1 MNISLLHHLI
11 DNTLTPEERKE
22 LMEYMRRHTTREEFF
37 RLFDEVWVSEKDASI
52 PRELQDRM
60 YAHIIEQINPGADGQ
75 HSGPDRIQFY
85 KHAVTGKIKKVI
97 FSAAAACVAAALC
110 ILATH
115 LFIRHSYQPATFA
128 VTAELG
134 QRASVTLPD
143 GTLVWLNSGSCISY
157 DSDYGHK
164 IRYISLN
171 GEASFDVA
179 KDAEHPF
186 IVEARGITTEALG
199 TRFNISAYDTDNFL
213 TTSLYKGSVRVNY
226 SNASTILQPHQ
237 QVTIDLRNMKATVTS
252 DDMELSE
259 APWRSDELT
268 FNGQSLD
275 EIAVILSRVYNTKI
289 KIDDPSLGKEC
300 FAGTIHNTNIRN
312 FIDILNLTT
321 PIDYYFEGDT
331 IHLRRR

>member
-1 MNISLLHHLI
+1 MNISLFHHLI

-22 LMEYMRRHTTREEFF
+22 LMEYVRRNTTREEFF
-37 RLFDEVWVSEKDASI
+37 RLFDEVWVVEKTHRYLANFKTVCMPVSWSRSI
-52 PRELQDRM
+52 PEPMDS
-60 YAHIIEQINPGADGQ
+60 IP
-75 HSGPDRIQFY
+75 PDRIQFY
-85 KHAVTGKIKKVI
+85 KHAVTGKIKRVI

-115 LFIRHSYQPATFA
+115 LFIRHTYQPATFA

-179 KDAEHPF
+179 KDSEHPF

-199 TRFNISAYDTDNFL
+199 TMAQHIGLRHRQLPHHLALQRIGESKLQQRLDYSTASPTSHHRL
-213 TTSLYKGSVRVNY
+213 T
-226 SNASTILQPHQ
+226 QHE
-237 QVTIDLRNMKATVTS
+237 S
-252 DDMELSE
+252 DCD
-259 APWRSDELT
+259 
-268 FNGQSLD
+268 
-275 EIAVILSRVYNTKI
+275 
-289 KIDDPSLGKEC
+289 
-300 FAGTIHNTNIRN
+300 IR
-312 FIDILNLTT
+312 
-321 PIDYYFEGDT
+321 
-331 IHLRRR
+331 

>member
-1 MNISLLHHLI
+1 MKYGSLKKTHRYLA
-11 DNTLTPEERKE
+11 N
-22 LMEYMRRHTTREEFF
+22 F
-37 RLFDEVWVSEKDASI
+37 
-52 PRELQDRM
+52 QDRM

-186 IVEARGITTEALG
+186 IVEARGITTEALEPG
-199 TRFNISAYDTDNFL
+199 STYRPTTP
-213 TTSLYKGSVRVNY
+213 TTSSPPR
-226 SNASTILQPHQ
+226 
-237 QVTIDLRNMKATVTS
+237 
-252 DDMELSE
+252 
-259 APWRSDELT
+259 
-268 FNGQSLD
+268 F
-275 EIAVILSRVYNTKI
+275 TK
-289 KIDDPSLGKEC
+289 D
-300 FAGTIHNTNIRN
+300 R
-312 FIDILNLTT
+312 
-321 PIDYYFEGDT
+321 
-331 IHLRRR
+331 